1 MKKGSLILTALT
13 VLASNMSFAKVDIC
27 VFDLLGKSGESY
39 KLLEEWQLVSKQW
52 GTEVQLLAYQDEAKV
67 DQDFKAGKCDGL
79 FMTSMRARAY
89 NKFAGSIDAIG
100 GVPSNDIAMKAISY
114 VLDQRNAKRLVSTI
128 GKDKFEVAGIVQI
141 GTAYIFVRDRAI
153 NKIEQVKDKKF
164 AVLHYDYAQKVMVN
178 RIEAVPV
185 MSEISNFIRRFNQGE
200 VDIVAVPAYAFKPLE
215 LSKGLGNKGA
225 MIKFPV
231 VNVTADLIIRPN
243 KFPDK
248 FAAQSRAW
256 FIKQLPKTI
265 ATVKRMEA
273 EIPAKYTL
281 NLSREDYTSYQK
293 ILRDG
298 RIDLTN
304 QGIYDPNMMRVLKRA
319 RCTVERT
326 NFECSLGGE

>member
-100 GVPSNDIAMKAISY
+100 GVTSNDIAMKAISY

-164 AVLHYDYAQKVMVN
+164 AVLHYDYAQKAMVN

-200 VDIVAVPAYAFKPLE
+200 VDIVAAPAYAFKPLE

-273 EIPAKYTL
+273 EIPGKYTL

-304 QGIYDPNMMRVLKRA
+304 QGIYDANMMRVLKRA

>member
-114 VLDQRNAKRLVSTI
+114 VLDQRNVKRLVSTI
-128 GKDKFEVAGIVQI
+128 GKDKYEVAGIVQI

-164 AVLHYDYAQKVMVN
+164 AVLHYDYAQKAMVN

-200 VDIVAVPAYAFKPLE
+200 VDIVAAPAYAFKPLE

-273 EIPAKYTL
+273 EIPGKYTL

-304 QGIYDPNMMRVLKRA
+304 QGIYDANMMRVLKRA

>member
-1 MKKGSLILTALT
+1 MKKGSLILAALT
-13 VLASNMSFAKVDIC
+13 VLASNMSFAEVDIC

-200 VDIVAVPAYAFKPLE
+200 VDIVAAPAYAFKPLE

-265 ATVKRMEA
+265 RS
-273 EIPAKYTL
+273 
-281 NLSREDYTSYQK
+281 LS
-293 ILRDG
+293 
-298 RIDLTN
+298 
-304 QGIYDPNMMRVLKRA
+304 
-319 RCTVERT
+319 
-326 NFECSLGGE
+326 